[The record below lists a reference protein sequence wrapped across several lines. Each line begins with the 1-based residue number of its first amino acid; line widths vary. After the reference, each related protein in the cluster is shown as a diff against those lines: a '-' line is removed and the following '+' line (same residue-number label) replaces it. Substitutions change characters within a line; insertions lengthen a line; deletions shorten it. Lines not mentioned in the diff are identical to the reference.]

1 MKTLFTLAALAAAT
15 IVAPVS
21 AQETT
26 TGNSPYRVSHAD
38 LDLRTDAG
46 IRSLDRRID
55 HAVGK
60 ACGWASDF
68 DIAGQNEIRRCRKQA
83 VAAAAAQR
91 NKAIDGVRQPEM
103 AANEVGR

>member
-1 MKTLFTLAALAAAT
+1 MKMLFTLVALAAAT

-21 AQETT
+21 AQETVP
-26 TGNSPYRVSHAD
+26 GNLPYRVSHAD

-46 IRSLDRRID
+46 VRSLDRRID
-55 HAVGK
+55 HVVGK

-68 DIAGQNEIRRCRKQA
+68 DLAGQNEIRRCRKQA

-91 NKAIDGVRQPEM
+91 NRAIDDVRQPDM
-103 AANEVGR
+103 ASTEVAR